1 MGSFLKS
8 CSLTNQTIQEN
19 SEVIIIPFGSHLEKL
34 PAPIILNAVAKDYGI
49 YDIIE
54 SDIEYKVF
62 KDFILKHCYMKDSS
76 DIIEINSNIT
86 SEELFRHIEN
96 EEIFVNL
103 QYKNEF
109 VLKLFV
115 CEKVYFDLI
124 LKEYSTYNFRYPVK
138 DDFNDILSILQE
150 DEMFINIKLY
160 QFLNS
165 EISYFGSISN
175 YLQDKHISL
184 VYRKTIFDNYVK
196 CNKLFLTMRLMNL
209 PINESKY
216 VGQDYCNSYGL
227 RYLKFIDEVS
237 KINDQKL
244 IDDPYFDEY
253 NNNLDLEDYK
263 EYKIKNDY

>member
-34 PAPIILNAVAKDYGI
+34 PAPIILNAVAKDYGL

-62 KDFILKHCYMKDSS
+62 KDFILKYCYMKDSH
-76 DIIEINSNIT
+76 DIIEINSNVT

-124 LKEYSTYNFRYPVK
+124 LKEYSTYNLRYLIK

-184 VYRKTIFDNYVK
+184 IYRKTIFDNYVK
-196 CNKLFLTMRLMNL
+196 CNKLFLTMRFMNL

-227 RYLKFIDEVS
+227 RYLKFIDEVA

>member
-8 CSLTNQTIQEN
+8 CSLTNQTIQEH

-34 PAPIILNAVAKDYGI
+34 PAPIILNAVAKDYGL

-62 KDFILKHCYMKDSS
+62 KDFILKHCYMKDSH

-184 VYRKTIFDNYVK
+184 IYRKTIFVTHKN
-196 CNKLFLTMRLMNL
+196 F
-209 PINESKY
+209 EST
-216 VGQDYCNSYGL
+216 VFIFMERNA
-227 RYLKFIDEVS
+227 LKIFCC
-237 KINDQKL
+237 
-244 IDDPYFDEY
+244 YFF
-253 NNNLDLEDYK
+253 
-263 EYKIKNDY
+263 

>member
-8 CSLTNQTIQEN
+8 CSLTNQTIQEH

-76 DIIEINSNIT
+76 DIIEINPDIT

-115 CEKVYFDLI
+115 CEKVYFD
-124 LKEYSTYNFRYPVK
+124 
-138 DDFNDILSILQE
+138 
-150 DEMFINIKLY
+150 
-160 QFLNS
+160 
-165 EISYFGSISN
+165 
-175 YLQDKHISL
+175 
-184 VYRKTIFDNYVK
+184 
-196 CNKLFLTMRLMNL
+196 
-209 PINESKY
+209 
-216 VGQDYCNSYGL
+216 
-227 RYLKFIDEVS
+227 
-237 KINDQKL
+237 
-244 IDDPYFDEY
+244 
-253 NNNLDLEDYK
+253 
-263 EYKIKNDY
+263 